1 MVGTTGGAKPGVRVS
16 DTLPHPQ
23 TESSLS
29 RPTPDT
35 QNASCNILGEVRALV
50 APPQV
55 MPTCSLRPPWASGTQ
70 FHHTL
75 ILASLLLLTVGCPQ
89 SSRRS
94 HCCPTFQSGRGR
106 GGGAQ
111 RIGEGDGTQDARAA
125 RAGCLGGKSRALG
138 TASGLRNAITGLC
151 QSGPRWVFLGR

>member
-1 MVGTTGGAKPGVRVS
+1 MKTTRCYGGHYWGCQAGSQSLRHTAPPPNRK
-16 DTLPHPQ
+16 LPLPSH
-23 TESSLS
+23 
-29 RPTPDT
+29 
-35 QNASCNILGEVRALV
+35 NILGEVRALV

-70 FHHTL
+70 LHHTL

-106 GGGAQ
+106 GGEHRESGRETELTMPERPVLGAWV
-111 RIGEGDGTQDARAA
+111 GRAEFWELPQA
-125 RAGCLGGKSRALG
+125 
-138 TASGLRNAITGLC
+138 
-151 QSGPRWVFLGR
+151 